1 MLRVFVRPLKRFYF
15 YKGLRVIGLKCFV
28 VVEVVFT
35 LDRFVD
41 ELICGFVLVEVR
53 VKFMLGYLGERTV
66 KGIFGLLGCSIV
78 ISFFG
83 STSLLLFIFTN
94 PADFPAVMPYC
105 CSPFF
110 KHSADLFPTNIPSTF
125 F

>member
-35 LDRFVD
+35 LDRFVE
-41 ELICGFVLVEVR
+41 ELICGFVLVEVVR
-53 VKFMLGYLGERTV
+53 VEFMYYYFGERTV

-83 STSLLLFIFTN
+83 STSLLLFILTN
-94 PADFPAVMPYC
+94 PGFPAVMPYC

-110 KHSADLFPTNIPSTF
+110 KYSADLFPTNIPSTF